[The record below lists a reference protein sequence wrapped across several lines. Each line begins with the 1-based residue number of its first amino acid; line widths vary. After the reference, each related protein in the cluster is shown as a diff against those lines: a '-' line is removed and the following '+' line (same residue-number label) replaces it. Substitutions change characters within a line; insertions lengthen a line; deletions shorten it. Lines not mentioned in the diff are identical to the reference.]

1 MAQSAENIIEL
12 PPPLHKVSVSVEEA
26 MLRLKSVRQY
36 DDTQLDTNTFSQL
49 LWAAQGVKPPIG
61 KRTAPSAGSTYP
73 LEVYAVTGNVE
84 GVTRGI
90 YKYDIQQHR
99 LIKILDGDFRQ
110 ALSAAALGQQ
120 SIVQSSFSLVFAAVF
135 ERTTARYGKR
145 GVMYVHMEAG
155 HAAQNVGLQAV
166 GLGLGTVVIG
176 AFDDGEVSNVLALP
190 QQEQPLY
197 IIPVGKPAE

>member
-1 MAQSAENIIEL
+1 MAQSAENTINL
-12 PPPLHKVSVSVEEA
+12 PTPLDKVSVSVEEA
-26 MLRLKSVRQY
+26 MLRLKSVRRY
-36 DDTQLDTNTFSQL
+36 ADTQVDIKTFSQL

-73 LEVYAVTGNVE
+73 LEVYIIIGNVE
-84 GVTRGI
+84 GINRGI
-90 YKYDIQQHR
+90 YKYDLRHR
-99 LIKILDGDFRQ
+99 LIKMQDGDFRQ

-120 SIVQSSFSLVFAAVF
+120 SIAQASFSLVFAAVF
-135 ERTTARYGKR
+135 KRTTDKYGER

-166 GLGLGTVVIG
+166 GLGLGTVVVG
-176 AFDDGEVSNVLALP
+176 AFDEDEVAKVLELP
-190 QQEQPLY
+190 QEEKPIY